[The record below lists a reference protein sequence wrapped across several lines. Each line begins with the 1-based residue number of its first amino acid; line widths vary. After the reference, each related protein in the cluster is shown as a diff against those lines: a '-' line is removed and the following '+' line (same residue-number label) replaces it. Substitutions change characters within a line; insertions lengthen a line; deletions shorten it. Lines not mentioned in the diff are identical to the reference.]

1 MAKLDWKKVKV
12 NSKLPR
18 INRNRCFTFSKSYI
32 YIYLRRKWQL
42 TLVVL
47 PGKSHGWRSLEGYSP
62 WGSQRFGHNWETHT
76 YTHTHIEERVSGA
89 CPWVCGE
96 GHKIPSELLQ
106 TQLHWELKALQQT
119 GCMEFLEAPVMMFKK
134 QISEVFSGLSSGMI
148 LALFLLR
155 RDLWEKI
162 EAVLSDRRTMEPCFR
177 WDLKNYRY
185 GTLHS

>member
-1 MAKLDWKKVKV
+1 MDGEAWRATVHGGHKDLDTTE
-12 NSKLPR
+12 R
-18 INRNRCFTFSKSYI
+18 
-32 YIYLRRKWQL
+32 
-42 TLVVL
+42 
-47 PGKSHGWRSLEGYSP
+47 H
-62 WGSQRFGHNWETHT
+62 THIHT
-76 YTHTHIEERVSGA
+76 HICIYTHTHIEERVSGA

-106 TQLHWELKALQQT
+106 TQLHWEHKALQQT

-134 QISEVFSGLSSGMI
+134 QISEVFSVLSSGMI